1 MLILDCRLQSLDASA
16 VSKHE
21 LRSWLQAEIVDE
33 TDIYEDVE
41 RRVPRQVAARADMAT
56 LMTMFEHKLRHQRF
70 LSMSEVQVL
79 SSSA

>member
-1 MLILDCRLQSLDASA
+1 M
-16 VSKHE
+16 
-21 LRSWLQAEIVDE
+21 DE

-70 LSMSEVQVL
+70 LSMSEVQVGFCL
-79 SSSA
+79 LDVAVPALQQAEP